1 MIPLEFP
8 FDSPLAGAA
17 LCAAAAL
24 IVYPVLRREARVR
37 PHAWWTREEVVGI
50 AFAPVITI
58 LLAFAAMLAALAA
71 QGSAVQAAT
80 SQELTVVGGAVAVT
94 ALVWIVTSIGQ
105 GASAPAARARVT
117 NTRAAASAAAAG

>member
-1 MIPLEFP
+1 MSPLEFP

-17 LCAAAAL
+17 LSAAAAL
-24 IVYPVLRREARVR
+24 ILYPVLRREARVR
-37 PHAWWTREEVVGI
+37 PNAWWTREEVVGI

-80 SQELTVVGGAVAVT
+80 PQEFAVVGGALVLT
-94 ALVWIVTSIGQ
+94 ALVWIGTSIGQ
-105 GASAPAARARVT
+105 RATAPDTRDGVRH
-117 NTRAAASAAAAG
+117 TRAATSAAAAG